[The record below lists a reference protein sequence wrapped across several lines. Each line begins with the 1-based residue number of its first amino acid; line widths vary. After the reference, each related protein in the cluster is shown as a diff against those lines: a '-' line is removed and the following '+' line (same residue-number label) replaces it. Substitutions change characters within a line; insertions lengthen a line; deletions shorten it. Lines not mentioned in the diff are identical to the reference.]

1 MADLYHLLGLSRRA
15 DEAAIRAAYH
25 RLAKQFHPDAGAH
38 LQSDERIRQINR
50 AYETLGNPAARAAYD
65 LEEGGERSRARR
77 RFWAGVLTGL
87 STFALTI
94 GSLPL
99 LVQWPQ
105 RTQSSDAPV
114 SIAKHVEITAA
125 TREPTCQDLV
135 IIDLAS
141 RSGDALPSAMLESS
155 CTAEAPREIGRHAE
169 LLAYLERE
177 ELAYERTIPEAEP
190 SLNPSLTT
198 QSVSLEPTTP
208 VIRPKPAHWVSLANA
223 KAGFELKYPADVFSP
238 KAGNR
243 DADDRLFG
251 SGDGHAVLR
260 VYADRGNAGMT
271 PSKYRAALLARR
283 YAGAA
288 LDYAPQRDHW
298 FVLSGTLGAEMFY
311 ERVSFSCDRRSV
323 HGWLLTY
330 PVAERQFYDAIV
342 EDMHRSY
349 RYGRIA
355 GWHCSASARQLGT
368 EIAVPPI

>member
-1 MADLYHLLGLSRRA
+1 MADLYRLLGLSRRA

-25 RLAKQFHPDAGAH
+25 RLAKQFHPDAGAP
-38 LQSDERIRQINR
+38 LQSDERIREINR
-50 AYETLGNPAARAAYD
+50 AYETLGDPAARAAYD
-65 LEEGGERSRARR
+65 REEGDLRWRARR
-77 RFWAGVLTGL
+77 RFWAGALTGL

-94 GSLPL
+94 GMLPL
-99 LVQWPQ
+99 LVQRPQ
-105 RTQSSDAPV
+105 PPRSSV
-114 SIAKHVEITAA
+114 SVSTA
-125 TREPTCQDLV
+125 EPTQIVTASKEPVCQDLV
-135 IIDLAS
+135 TLDLAS
-141 RSGDALPSAMLESS
+141 RSGDAAPSDMLESS
-155 CTAEAPREIGRHAE
+155 CADAPRVIGRHAE

-177 ELAYERTIPEAEP
+177 ELAYERTIPEAQHAP
-190 SLNPSLTT
+190 TSSLTT
-198 QSVSLEPTTP
+198 QSVAREPTP
-208 VIRPKPAHWVSLANA
+208 AIRPKPTRWASLENA

-260 VYADRGNAGMT
+260 VYSDRSNAGMT

-288 LDYAPQRDHW
+288 LDYAPQRDQW
-298 FVLSGTLGAEMFY
+298 FVLSGTIGQEMFY

-330 PVAERQFYDAIV
+330 PVAERQYYDTIV

-355 GWHCSASARQLGT
+355 GWHCSTTSARQQGT
-368 EIAVPPI
+368 EMAVPPI

>member
-1 MADLYHLLGLSRRA
+1 MADLYRLLGLSRRA

-38 LQSDERIRQINR
+38 PDSDERIRDINR

-65 LEEGGERSRARR
+65 LEEGGLRARAHR
-77 RFWAGVLTGL
+77 RFWVGVLTGL
-87 STFALTI
+87 ATFALTI
-94 GSLPL
+94 GTLPL
-99 LVQWPQ
+99 LVQWPHHP
-105 RTQSSDAPV
+105 RTRAPAAV
-114 SIAKHVEITAA
+114 AEQTEIATAS
-125 TREPTCQDLV
+125 REPACQDLV

-141 RSGDALPSAMLESS
+141 RSGDTSPVDLPESS
-155 CTAEAPREIGRHAE
+155 CIPEAPRAIGRHAE

-177 ELAYERTIPEAEP
+177 DLAYERTIPEAEHAP
-190 SLNPSLTT
+190 TSSITT
-198 QSVSLEPTTP
+198 QSVAREPTP
-208 VIRPKPAHWVSLANA
+208 AIRPKPTRWASLENA
-223 KAGFELKYPADVFSP
+223 KAGFELKYPSDVFSP

-243 DADDRLFG
+243 DTDDRLFG
-251 SGDGHAVLR
+251 SGDGHTVLR
-260 VYADRGNAGMT
+260 VYSDRGSAGTT

-298 FVLSGTLGAEMFY
+298 FVLSGTIGQEMFY
-311 ERVSFSCDRRSV
+311 ERVSFSCDRRSL

-330 PVAERQFYDAIV
+330 PVAERQFYDTIV

-355 GWHCSASARQLGT
+355 GWHCSTSQLGA
-368 EIAVPPI
+368 EPAEPPS

>member
-25 RLAKQFHPDAGAH
+25 RLAKQFHPDAGAR
-38 LQSDERIRQINR
+38 LQSDERIRDINR
-50 AYETLGNPAARAAYD
+50 AYETLGNPVARAAYD
-65 LEEGGERSRARR
+65 LEEGGLRARAHR
-77 RFWAGVLTGL
+77 RFWVGVLTGL

-94 GSLPL
+94 GTLPL
-99 LVQWPQ
+99 LVQWPPQ
-105 RTQSSDAPV
+105 PRPRAPV
-114 SIAKHVEITAA
+114 AVAEKPQIAT
-125 TREPTCQDLV
+125 TSREPACQDLV
-135 IIDLAS
+135 SIDLAS
-141 RSGDALPSAMLESS
+141 RSGEASPSDQLESS
-155 CTAEAPREIGRHAE
+155 CTAAAPRVIGRHAE

-190 SLNPSLTT
+190 APDASLTT
-198 QSVSLEPTTP
+198 QSVAREPTP
-208 VIRPKPAHWVSLANA
+208 AIRPKPTHWASLDNA

-243 DADDRLFG
+243 DPDDRLFG

-260 VYADRGNAGMT
+260 VYSDRGNAGTT

-288 LDYAPQRDHW
+288 LDYAPQRDYW

-311 ERVSFSCDRRSV
+311 ERVSFSCDRRSL

-355 GWHCSASARQLGT
+355 GWHCSTTSARQLGA
-368 EIAVPPI
+368 EMAVPPI

>member
-25 RLAKQFHPDAGAH
+25 RLAKQFHPDAAAH
-38 LQSDERIRQINR
+38 LQSDERIRQINH

-65 LEEGGERSRARR
+65 LEEGDHRWRARR
-77 RFWAGVLTGL
+77 RFWAGALTGL

-94 GSLPL
+94 GTLPL

-105 RTQSSDAPV
+105 HPRSGAPV
-114 SIAKHVEITAA
+114 SIVEQTEIVTAS
-125 TREPTCQDLV
+125 REPACRDLV
-135 IIDLAS
+135 ILDLAS
-141 RSGDALPSAMLESS
+141 RSGDALPSDMLESS
-155 CTAEAPREIGRHAE
+155 CTAEAPREVGRHAG
-169 LLAYLERE
+169 LVAHLERE
-177 ELAYERTIPEAEP
+177 ELAYERTIPEAETAP
-190 SLNPSLTT
+190 NSSLTT
-198 QSVSLEPTTP
+198 QSVSREPTP
-208 VIRPKPAHWVSLANA
+208 AIRPKPTRWASLENA
-223 KAGFELKYPADVFSP
+223 KAGFELKYPSDVFSP

-243 DADDRLFG
+243 DPDDRLFG

-260 VYADRGNAGMT
+260 VYSDRGSAGTT

-288 LDYAPQRDHW
+288 LDYAPQREHW

-330 PVAERQFYDAIV
+330 PVAERQF
-342 EDMHRSY
+342 
-349 RYGRIA
+349 
-355 GWHCSASARQLGT
+355 
-368 EIAVPPI
+368 